1 MFSNFWNY
9 VYINWASIYDVGN
22 GLECYFC
29 GYDGNEC
36 NAADYGDPFH
46 CQMDDAEK
54 EHYGNVCYVAHTGN
68 FLPRV
73 LISEWLWYLV
83 KIIFVKLI
91 FI

>member
-1 MFSNFWNY
+1 MIIYNST
-9 VYINWASIYDVGN
+9 SICHIGF

-36 NAADYGDPFH
+36 NAADYGNPFH

-68 FLPRV
+68 FLHFV
-73 LISEWLWYLV
+73 FISECLRIFLV
-83 KIIFVKLI
+83 C
-91 FI
+91 